1 MEKEKLK
8 NIVIGCLILMVIIL
22 VITLVFVLFSKKEVS
37 AIEGRVIGNGSG
49 FVILEGEKEDY
60 VIETTKVYPLGSIL
74 QVKDYI
80 MMDDEMPIL
89 LKDGTI
95 LMKEEQ
101 KEQTSVSKD
110 EENTFN
116 DFNPSMDGLLEQE
129 DVKGNEEMKEYLP
142 FDEEESISNS
152 DEVVVSYLNE
162 VMPNQEESVIKE
174 SFNTVVDFL
183 FYNGTINGVSL
194 SDITMKT
201 KLIVMKYALK
211 LDQKID
217 SYFPDYKEKISST
230 TKHAYTGTKE
240 KIVTLYLNTTVMIC
254 EKNQELC
261 QTAKQDFQNMKETLG
276 ITWSFLKQL
285 VTHGVNR
292 FESWYQIFSGK

>member
-37 AIEGRVIGNGSG
+37 AIEGRVIGSGSG
-49 FVILEGEKEDY
+49 FVLLEGETEDY

-201 KLIVMKYALK
+201 KLSVMKYALK

-230 TKHAYTGTKE
+230 MKRAYTGMKE

-261 QTAKQDFQNMKETLG
+261 QSAKQDFQNMKETLG

-285 VTHGVNR
+285 VTHGANR

>member
-1 MEKEKLK
+1 MKKEKLK
-8 NIVIGCLILMVIIL
+8 NIVIGCLILMVI
-22 VITLVFVLFSKKEVS
+22 VFVIVLILISFSKKRVS

-60 VIETTKVYPLGSIL
+60 VIETSEAYPLGSIL

-95 LMKEEQ
+95 FMKEEQ
-101 KEQTSVSKD
+101 KEETPVSKN
-110 EENTFN
+110 EENNLN

-230 TKHAYTGTKE
+230 MKRAYTGMKE

-261 QTAKQDFQNMKETLG
+261 QSAKQDFQNMKETLG

-285 VTHGVNR
+285 VTHGANR
-292 FESWYQIFSGK
+292 FES